1 MRFFTVLFAGLLIAV
16 AVVLLW
22 LLNRGRGGL

>member
-1 MRFFTVLFAGLLIAV
+1 MRFFTVLFAGLLIAA